1 MKAKSCECWVSRK
14 DSQTKR
20 QGAEGRQVK
29 EELWGA
35 IGSGTILERK
45 NSVSETDVWSPSTSD
60 SVTSVRGKRVT
71 SVLIQQLAD

>member
-1 MKAKSCECWVSRK
+1 M
-14 DSQTKR
+14 
-20 QGAEGRQVK
+20 
-29 EELWGA
+29 